1 MNTGRSAIGDVFRAA
16 GALGAVVFLAAER
29 HPAAGHRF
37 AMLMASGTTMKTLL
51 FICLLLTLAAWTL
64 WPGGGLLARWRRA
77 RALAQRARREDAL
90 KHILKC
96 EANQQTPTIHSVA
109 GALGVSPDRAADVL
123 NELESG
129 GLISHEQGH
138 LHLRPSGRELAT
150 HVVRAHRL
158 WESYLAEQTGVAD
171 AQWHPRA
178 ERQEHLLTPQQV
190 EELSARLGHPMR
202 DPHGDLIPGAGEP
215 VRSET
220 GQSLNTAPV
229 NEPLMIAHIE
239 DEPEAVYAQL
249 CAQGLRSGMKA
260 CLLER
265 TPEQLRL
272 WAEGR
277 DHTLTPLQAGNI
289 AVVPLPD
296 VRTDDLFQEEYLD
309 QLKPGEQAEVLGL
322 SAACRGLERRRLL
335 DLGFVPGTV
344 VEVERVSPLGDPVAY
359 RVRGS
364 VVALRSEQ
372 ARLIRIRRR
381 VPEAVGV

>member
-1 MNTGRSAIGDVFRAA
+1 MTTG
-16 GALGAVVFLAAER
+16 VV
-29 HPAAGHRF
+29 
-37 AMLMASGTTMKTLL
+37 MLMGLM
-51 FICLLLTLAAWTL
+51 LAAWAL
-64 WPGGGLLARWRRA
+64 WPKRGLVARWREG
-77 RALAQRARREDAL
+77 RALARRARREDAL

-109 GALGVSPDRAADVL
+109 GALGVSADRAADVL
-123 NELESG
+123 NELEAG
-129 GLISHEQGH
+129 GLISHEQGR
-138 LHLRPSGRELAT
+138 LHLRPAGRELAT

-158 WESYLAEQTGVAD
+158 WESYLAEQTGVSD

-178 ERQEHLLTPQQV
+178 ERQEHLLTPQQADQ
-190 EELSARLGHPMR
+190 LAARLGHPAR
-202 DPHGDLIPGAGEP
+202 DPHGDAIPAPGEEIQSDAGEP
-215 VRSET
+215 
-220 GQSLNTAPV
+220 LNSAPL
-229 NEPLMIAHIE
+229 NAPLMIAHIE

-249 CAQGLRSGMKA
+249 SAQGLRSGMKA

-277 DHTLTPLQAGNI
+277 DHKLTPLQASNI

-296 VRTDDLFQEEYLD
+296 VQTADLFREEYLD
-309 QLKPGEQAEVLGL
+309 QLKPGQRAEVLGL
-322 SAACRGLERRRLL
+322 SQACRGPERRRLL
-335 DLGFVPGTV
+335 DLGFVPGTI

-372 ARLIRIRRR
+372 ARLIRIRRHET
-381 VPEAVGV
+381 EAVAV